1 MGRQDSKSN
10 CYLNLP
16 YLLTGQRHYGRDG
29 NITATAIAKACD
41 DASGTRS
48 GAHAEHHVE
57 ALAAA
62 NFVFGPIGTGLA
74 HGYAAGKSATHAS
87 KVEGAALVPDP
98 SLRIPLPLLSGDGQ
112 FRLDDTGGQYT
123 LLGYL
128 LAAIIN
134 HVLTD
139 DKRAASQLAAQMV
152 GLTTGGTLKSQAIDV
167 ATMLAHG
174 APFYYNR
181 ATLAQTYNHD
191 KLGTLLRA
199 GFCARGYDHGSC
211 LAALAYLE
219 RRSGGMG
226 LPLDSAATG
235 GALYDDFL
243 RCLGAPPISRR
254 PGDGRA
260 LRVHARLRAH
270 A

>member
-1 MGRQDSKSN
+1 M
-10 CYLNLP
+10 
-16 YLLTGQRHYGRDG
+16 
-29 NITATAIAKACD
+29 
-41 DASGTRS
+41 
-48 GAHAEHHVE
+48 
-57 ALAAA
+57 
-62 NFVFGPIGTGLA
+62 
-74 HGYAAGKSATHAS
+74 
-87 KVEGAALVPDP
+87 PDP

-134 HVLTD
+134 HALTN

-191 KLGTLLRA
+191 RLGKLLRA

-243 RCLGAPPISRR
+243 RCLGAPPRS
-254 PGDGRA
+254 PQSLA
-260 LRVHARLRAH
+260 VQAMVAKE
-270 A
+270 